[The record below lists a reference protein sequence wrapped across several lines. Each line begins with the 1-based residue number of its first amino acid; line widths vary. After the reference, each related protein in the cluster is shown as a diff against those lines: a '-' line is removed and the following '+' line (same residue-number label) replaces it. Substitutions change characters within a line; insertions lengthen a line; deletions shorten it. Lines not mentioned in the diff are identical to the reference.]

1 MSKIKMRVNNDKTSV
16 CEQCEKKYMDVKE
29 MYDIKIFDEL
39 HTICCNCVDD
49 LFHKTL
55 SAQCKYNARLK
66 SNEDM
71 ERIRRSDKNEKVW

>member
-1 MSKIKMRVNNDKTSV
+1 MSKIKMRVNNDKQAV
-16 CEQCEKKYMDVKE
+16 CEQCEKKYMEVKE
-29 MYDIKIFDEL
+29 MYDIKIFGDL
-39 HTICCNCVDD
+39 HTICWNCVDD

-55 SAQCKYNARLK
+55 SAQCKYQAKLK

>member
-1 MSKIKMRVNNDKTSV
+1 MSKIKMRVNNDKQAV
-16 CEQCEKKYMDVKE
+16 CEQCGKKYMEVKE
-29 MYDIKIFDEL
+29 MYDIKIFGDL
-39 HTICCNCVDD
+39 NTICWNCVDD